1 MGKLLRQQ
9 GLEMP
14 LQQKRLI
21 DAWEDVAGQT
31 VARYTAD
38 KTIRNQTL
46 YVKITNPALR
56 SDLSMMRSQLVKQLN
71 ARVGGMVIADVR
83 VY

>member
-21 DAWEDVAGQT
+21 DAWDEVAGST
-31 VARYTAD
+31 VACYTAE
-38 KTIRNQTL
+38 KAIRNQTL
-46 YVKITNPALR
+46 FVKIVNPALR
-56 SDLSMMRSQLVKQLN
+56 ADLAMMRSELVRKLN
-71 ARVGGMVIADVR
+71 AKVGGMVIADLR